1 MLITTTVIII
11 ILIIILIIKQP
22 LGYSLQ
28 FEILFTDKLSNNLL
42 AY

>member
-1 MLITTTVIII
+1 MMMMMMM
-11 ILIIILIIKQP
+11 IIKQP

-28 FEILFTDKLSNNLL
+28 FEIMLTDKLSNNLL